1 MKSLENKKIKFILI
15 NLFLLILYSMPLISG
30 DILINEIMYSPDA
43 FCGGTYNEW
52 VELYNPTS
60 EDINLDEWKIGDEGG
75 IGLIDFSNSSS
86 TIIESQDYF
95 IIAKRPINFSQY
107 FNVLCP
113 IAERKFTLNNDEDTI
128 FLYDSSGELIQNI
141 SYNFEMGGAGDGN
154 SLQLINNIWISAEPT
169 PGLENKEDNSSNNSN
184 NQTNPGNAQALEL
197 NWEEDEI
204 INNQEFEIEVKIYNS
219 ENKQYD
225 LKIWIETKE
234 DTKIISER
242 YDDENNEWKSGNY
255 YIYNFFQGPGNKTKI
270 VFLKMRSD
278 YENFSGNA
286 KIYAKIKDSEIIIEK
301 EIEILEKQENPSQE
315 FNNSENQSDLNYSK
329 SENQNLT
336 EDSIIY
342 LGAKNN
348 LKKEL
353 KSNSKLIYESK
364 QELIKKY
371 MGYIFLLL
379 IFFIG
384 IILLRKFNKKKKL
397 NFANE
402 KF

>member
-1 MKSLENKKIKFILI
+1 
-15 NLFLLILYSMPLISG
+15 MPLISG

>member
-1 MKSLENKKIKFILI
+1 
-15 NLFLLILYSMPLISG
+15 MPLISG

-371 MGYIFLLL
+371 VGYIFLLL